1 MLAEDVLPLVIGVGL
16 TVLGLVAGVFVV
28 VEVVRVVRELTGTR
42 EGAARR
48 YPRQDIT
55 TADLGDTLS
64 LRGRKKG
71 DTGPLFGRGLRRAR
85 PPVRDE
91 TAFEQPAEELEEDDP
106 APH

>member
-1 MLAEDVLPLVIGVGL
+1 MLTEDVLPMAIGIGL

-42 EGAARR
+42 GGAARR

-55 TADLGDTLS
+55 TADPGDTLS
-64 LRGRKKG
+64 LRGRKQG

-85 PPVRDE
+85 PVRDMA
-91 TAFEQPAEELEEDDP
+91 AFEQPAEELEEDNP
-106 APH
+106 APL